1 MHLLNVL
8 FGDGIVAAVG
18 PVLICSMVDSI
29 ISKCFLP
36 GQRCVGLILS
46 DLVVQQGLHS
56 RLSPLSFLFLCF
68 QANTRLRSASAGCV
82 LLEAGLPFFYTLDFL
97 LSSQ

>member
-29 ISKCFLP
+29 VSKCFLP

-46 DLVVQQGLHS
+46 DLVVQQGL
-56 RLSPLSFLFLCF
+56 CI
-68 QANTRLRSASAGCV
+68 AGCHHC
-82 LLEAGLPFFYTLDFL
+82 LFFSFVFRRIPG
-97 LSSQ
+97 